1 MLMWILVVATAAIL
15 AIWSAMA
22 PGELEAFRSRG
33 GGCVQ
38 EKPLSREDAMK
49 STTLLLSVATLSA
62 GLITSGGTRAE
73 DWKPVGQAGF
83 LGVGKAYEIE
93 KGHAYWVGEYGGTFF
108 NDKGEKSLFD
118 HAGIKCPAWADLD
131 FNKKSG
137 KFGGYCVITDL
148 DGDSAYITWQGA
160 GTPTRFPGTFD
171 YTGGT
176 GKYKDI
182 KGTNTFVANTVVN
195 WADATASGF
204 ATWNR

>member
-1 MLMWILVVATAAIL
+1 
-15 AIWSAMA
+15 
-22 PGELEAFRSRG
+22 
-33 GGCVQ
+33 
-38 EKPLSREDAMK
+38 MK
-49 STTLLLSVATLSA
+49 STRLLPSVAALSV
-62 GLITSGGTRAE
+62 GLIVSGGTRAE

-148 DGDSAYITWQGA
+148 DGDSAYITWQAA

-195 WADATASGF
+195 WADGTATGY